1 MKTLKHLTLTS
12 FLSVL
17 ILGCSD
23 NSAEKE
29 INNLKAEIKR
39 LKENKKFNLETPLNT
54 TDKIIE
60 RYPAGE
66 KKLLVTYAGSGS
78 KEFVV
83 RKRTYYRNGQMK
95 EDENYNNFDL
105 HGDYREYYKNGQIS
119 VKCTYVEGKRDGE
132 FFEFYHDGVVWEHGY
147 FNLGEYDGEYSTFFA
162 DGKRKSYELYKKGD
176 RLEAVWYDNEG
187 NIEYRN

>member
-119 VKCTYVEGKRDGE
+119 VWAPAKMLLDAKNLPNFDLQNPLPLSEWLANE
-132 FFEFYHDGVVWEHGY
+132 FGAQYLTWI
-147 FNLGEYDGEYSTFFA
+147 
-162 DGKRKSYELYKKGD
+162 GD
-176 RLEAVWYDNEG
+176 ITNT
-187 NIEYRN
+187 NCSIKIETVSLN